1 MINSYL
7 KIEINL
13 IFPRFYAN
21 MEKEDIKK
29 LKEDVSSKEKEIQR
43 LKERLSTEET
53 KCAQLQNR
61 HLEDNAMQR

>member
-1 MINSYL
+1 
-7 KIEINL
+7 
-13 IFPRFYAN
+13 